1 MSYLDAPFL
10 LAKHGQ
16 SFTALLINVIRINK
30 STLWTHLFNKRKLSF
45 R

>member
-16 SFTALLINVIRINK
+16 AFTALLSVNVVPMNK
-30 STLWTHLFNKRKLSF
+30 VWTHLFNKEKLSS